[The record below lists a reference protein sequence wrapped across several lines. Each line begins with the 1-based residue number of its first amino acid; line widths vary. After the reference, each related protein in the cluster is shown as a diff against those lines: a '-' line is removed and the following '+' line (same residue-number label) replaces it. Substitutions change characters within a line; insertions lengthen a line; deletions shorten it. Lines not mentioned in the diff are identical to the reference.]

1 MNRTAEPVIFRVSP
15 DKVRSDTEKE
25 VFELEGVIAALRAE
39 RSTSAHGGDNAS
51 RNSTEGAEEQKI
63 RRERQQKILAVQ
75 EKSKSLDLRG
85 EEMKQRLLTEV
96 CEAMTLVV
104 RHNHW
109 RQTWFEQQDRE

>member
-1 MNRTAEPVIFRVSP
+1 MKRTAEPMIFRVSAH
-15 DKVRSDTEKE
+15 KVWSDTEKE

-39 RSTSAHGGDNAS
+39 RSTSAHGGDYTL
-51 RNSTEGAEEQKI
+51 RNSSKCAEEQKI

-75 EKSKSLDLRG
+75 EKSKSWDLRG

-104 RHNHW
+104 RHNH
-109 RQTWFEQQDRE
+109 